1 MLDKILGELL
11 RKGERKQEARFQTNA
26 RALNGYLTVLITASD
41 ALLTAR
47 RDGLDPFAAVFE
59 SVPEETLAATVASS
73 KQLVRPLDLNARDL
87 ISREYAHSRGPLLAL
102 ADILEGRAVQG
113 AHPARATA

>member
-41 ALLTAR
+41 ALSALRKRSRAHKRSPRST
-47 RDGLDPFAAVFE
+47 LV
-59 SVPEETLAATVASS
+59 SVA
-73 KQLVRPLDLNARDL
+73 LVP
-87 ISREYAHSRGPLLAL
+87 RGGCA
-102 ADILEGRAVQG
+102 
-113 AHPARATA
+113 